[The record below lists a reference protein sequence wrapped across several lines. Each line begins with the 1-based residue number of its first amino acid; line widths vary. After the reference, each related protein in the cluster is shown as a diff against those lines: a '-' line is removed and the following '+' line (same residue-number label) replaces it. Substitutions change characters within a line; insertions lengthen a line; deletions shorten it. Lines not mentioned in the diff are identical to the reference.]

1 MMDTDQQTQQ
11 ASSDTSQG
19 NPDLPQ
25 ASLGDVTAA
34 FGRIGLLSFGG
45 PAAQI
50 ALMHKVVVDDEKW
63 LPENRF
69 LHALNYCMLLPGPE
83 AMQLATYIGWLL
95 QGVRGGLIAG
105 ALFVLPGF
113 LVLIGLATL
122 YVTLGDVPAVEGLLF
137 GLQAAVLAL
146 VVQALM
152 KLSSKTLTSPLAA
165 ALALA
170 AFVALYVFDLPFPLV
185 IAVAALLGVAVWG
198 TGSDTPSV
206 KSVPIDHERKTASF
220 KAALICLALWL
231 APVGL
236 LVLVL
241 GLQSLWTQQ
250 ALFFSW
256 TAVITFGG
264 AYAVL
269 AYITQVVVQDFAW
282 LSTTDMVTG
291 LGLAES
297 TPGPLILVLV
307 FVGYVA
313 AAQAELGLNP
323 VVAGMLG
330 AMLTVWVTF
339 LPCFV
344 WIFLGAPFVER
355 TRDIVWLKN
364 ALRGVTSAVVGVI
377 ASLAVWFAIQVLF
390 DSVGAVAL
398 GPASLPAPQLASFNA
413 VALVIALVAGGL
425 LFGAKAGLFTTLGVC
440 AALGVAARLMGFF

>member
-1 MMDTDQQTQQ
+1 MADKDDVSTLSEHTPDTV
-11 ASSDTSQG
+11 
-19 NPDLPQ
+19 
-25 ASLGDVTAA
+25 SLRDVSVA

-50 ALMHKVVVDDEKW
+50 ALMHKVVVDDRKW
-63 LPENRF
+63 LPEDRF

-105 ALFVLPGF
+105 VLFVLPGF
-113 LVLIGLATL
+113 LVLVGLATL

-170 AFVALYVFDLPFPLV
+170 AFVALYVFNLPFPLV

-198 TGSDTPSV
+198 RGGNTPGVLGSDAGQA
-206 KSVPIDHERKTASF
+206 RKTASF
-220 KAALICLALWL
+220 RAAAVCLALWL
-231 APVGL
+231 VPVGS

-241 GLQSLWTQQ
+241 GTQNLWAQQ

-313 AAQAELGLNP
+313 AAQADLGLSP
-323 VVAGMLG
+323 VAAGLLG
-330 AMLTVWVTF
+330 ATLTVWVTF
-339 LPCFV
+339 VPCFV

-355 TRDIVWLKN
+355 ARDIVWLKN

-377 ASLAVWFAIQVLF
+377 ASLAVWFAMQVLF
-390 DSVGAVAL
+390 ERVGIVAL
-398 GPASLPAPQLASFNA
+398 GPAGLPAPELSSFNP
-413 VALVIALVAGGL
+413 VALGIALVAGGL
-425 LFGAKAGLFTTLGVC
+425 LFISKTGLFTTLGIC
-440 AALGVAARLMGFF
+440 AALGVAARLSGLL

>member
-1 MMDTDQQTQQ
+1 MTVDVSSTPSAQEP
-11 ASSDTSQG
+11 ASFG
-19 NPDLPQ
+19 E
-25 ASLGDVTAA
+25 VTGA
-34 FGRIGLLSFGG
+34 FARIGMLSFGG

-50 ALMHKVVVDDEKW
+50 ALMHKVVVDEKKW
-63 LPENRF
+63 LPEDRF

-113 LVLIGLATL
+113 LVLLGLATL

-137 GLQAAVLAL
+137 GLQAAVLAI
-146 VVQALM
+146 VFQALI
-152 KLSSKTLTSPLAA
+152 KLSQKTLTSPLSA

-170 AFVALYVFDLPFPLV
+170 AFTALYVFDVPFPLV
-185 IAVAALLGVAVWG
+185 IAIAALLGVAVWG
-198 TGSDTPSV
+198 RGDGTTVEAAAADNAA
-206 KSVPIDHERKTASF
+206 RNASSLR
-220 KAALICLALWL
+220 AAAVCAALWL
-231 APVGL
+231 LPLAL
-236 LVLVL
+236 LVL
-241 GLQSLWTQQ
+241 GLGLQNLWSQQ

-256 TAVITFGG
+256 TAIITFGG

-282 LSTTDMVTG
+282 LSTADMVTG

-313 AAQAELGLNP
+313 AAQAGLGIDP
-323 VVAGMLG
+323 VLAGLIG
-330 AMLTVWVTF
+330 GTLTLWFTF
-339 LPCFV
+339 IPCFV

-355 TRDIVWLKN
+355 TREIIWLKN
-364 ALRGVTSAVVGVI
+364 ALRGVTAAVVGVI

-390 DSVGAVAL
+390 DVVSAIQL
-398 GPASLPAPQLASFNA
+398 GPAHLPAPMLSSINLP
-413 VALVIALVAGGL
+413 ALVIAVVAGVLLIGL
-425 LFGAKAGLFTTLGVC
+425 KRGLFATLGVC
-440 AALGVAARLMGFF
+440 AALGVALTLFA

>member
-1 MMDTDQQTQQ
+1 MTVEQ
-11 ASSDTSQG
+11 SPSD
-19 NPDLPQ
+19 Q
-25 ASLGDVTAA
+25 ASLREVTSA
-34 FGRIGLLSFGG
+34 FARIGVLSFGG

-50 ALMHKVVVDDEKW
+50 ALMHKVVVDDKKW
-63 LPENRF
+63 LPEDRF

-113 LVLIGLATL
+113 FVLVGLATL

-170 AFVALYVFDLPFPLV
+170 AFIALYVFDLPFPMV

-198 TGSDTPSV
+198 RGEGEALSASDAS
-206 KSVPIDHERKTASF
+206 IDGHRKASSF
-220 KAALICLALWL
+220 RAALICLVLWL
-231 APVGL
+231 APVL
-236 LVLVL
+236 LLL
-241 GLQSLWTQQ
+241 AFFGLQSLWTQQ

-256 TAVITFGG
+256 TAIITFGG

-313 AAQAELGLNP
+313 AAQADLGLDP
-323 VVAGMLG
+323 VVAGLLG
-330 AMLTVWVTF
+330 ATLTVWVTF
-339 LPCFV
+339 VPCFV

-355 TRDIVWLKN
+355 TRDIIWLKN

-377 ASLAVWFAIQVLF
+377 ASLAVWFALQVIFEIVTTVSL
-390 DSVGAVAL
+390 GA
-398 GPASLPAPQLASFNA
+398 ASLPAPDIASFKPI
-413 VALVIALVAGGL
+413 ALGIALVAGAL
-425 LFGAKAGLFTTLGVC
+425 LFLVKAGLFTTLGVC
-440 AALGVAARLMGFF
+440 AALGVAARLSGFV

>member
-1 MMDTDQQTQQ
+1 MADNDVVSTLSEQ
-11 ASSDTSQG
+11 APGTV
-19 NPDLPQ
+19 
-25 ASLGDVTAA
+25 SLRDVTVA

-50 ALMHKVVVDDEKW
+50 ALMHKVVVDDKRW
-63 LPENRF
+63 LPEDRF

-105 ALFVLPGF
+105 VLFVLPGF
-113 LVLIGLATL
+113 LVLLGLATL
-122 YVTLGDVPAVEGLLF
+122 YVTLGDVPAVEGFLF

-170 AFVALYVFDLPFPLV
+170 AFVALYVLDLPFPLV

-198 TGSDTPSV
+198 RGGSAPSVLGSDA
-206 KSVPIDHERKTASF
+206 DHARKIASF
-220 KAALICLALWL
+220 KAAAVCLALWL
-231 APVGL
+231 VPVGI

-241 GLQSLWTQQ
+241 GMQSLWAQQ

-313 AAQAELGLNP
+313 AAQADLGLSP
-323 VVAGMLG
+323 VVAGLLG
-330 AMLTVWVTF
+330 ATLTVWVTF
-339 LPCFV
+339 VPCFV

-355 TRDIVWLKN
+355 ARDIVWLKN

-377 ASLAVWFAIQVLF
+377 ASLAVWFALQVLF
-390 DSVGAVAL
+390 ERVGTVAL
-398 GPASLPAPQLASFNA
+398 GPAGLPAPELSSFNPA
-413 VALVIALVAGGL
+413 ALGIALVAGGL
-425 LFGAKAGLFTTLGVC
+425 LFIIRAGLFTTLGIC
-440 AALGVAARLMGFF
+440 AALGVAARLTGLL

>member
-1 MMDTDQQTQQ
+1 MT
-11 ASSDTSQG
+11 SDISAPNDKG
-19 NPDLPQ
+19 EP
-25 ASLGDVTAA
+25 ASLRTVTRVFA
-34 FGRIGLLSFGG
+34 RIGVLSFGG

-50 ALMHKVVVDDEKW
+50 ALMHKMVVDEKKW
-63 LPENRF
+63 LPEERF

-113 LVLIGLATL
+113 VVLLALSTL

-146 VVQALM
+146 VVQAM
-152 KLSSKTLTSPLAA
+152 VKLSQKTLTSLLAA

-170 AFVALYVFDLPFPLV
+170 AFVALYLFDLPFPFV
-185 IAVAALLGVAVWG
+185 IAVAAGLGVLVWG
-198 TGSDTPSV
+198 RGDGSSLGAAQSGDAARNGS
-206 KSVPIDHERKTASF
+206 SI
-220 KAALICLALWL
+220 KAALICAALWL
-231 APVGL
+231 APVLL

-241 GLQSLWTQQ
+241 GLENLWTRA

-256 TAVITFGG
+256 TAIITFGG

-297 TPGPLILVLV
+297 TPGPLILVLI

-313 AAQAELGLNP
+313 AAQAGLDLDPVMAGILG
-323 VVAGMLG
+323 GT
-330 AMLTVWVTF
+330 LTLWVTF
-339 LPCFV
+339 MPCFV

-355 TRDIVWLKN
+355 TREIVWLKN
-364 ALRGVTSAVVGVI
+364 ALRGVTAAVVGVI
-377 ASLAVWFAIQVLF
+377 GSLAVWFTIQVLF
-390 DSVGAVAL
+390 ADVAEVRL
-398 GPASLPAPQLASFNA
+398 GPASLPAPELASLDIG
-413 VALVIALVAGGL
+413 ALGIALAAGVL
-425 LFGAKAGLFTTLGVC
+425 LFVLKAGLFTILGLCALLGVV
-440 AALGVAARLMGFF
+440 LNLWI

>member
-1 MMDTDQQTQQ
+1 MMDTGQQTPN
-11 ASSDTSQG
+11 ASLQS
-19 NPDLPQ
+19 PQ

-34 FGRIGLLSFGG
+34 FGRIGVFSFGG

-50 ALMHKVVVDDEKW
+50 ALMHKVVVDDKKW
-63 LPENRF
+63 LPEDRF

-105 ALFVLPGF
+105 VLFVLPGF
-113 LVLIGLATL
+113 LVLLGLATL
-122 YVTLGDVPAVEGLLF
+122 YVTLGDLPAVDGLLF

-152 KLSSKTLTSPLAA
+152 KLSQKTLTSSLAV

-185 IAVAALLGVAVWG
+185 IAIAALLGVAVWG
-198 TGSDTPSV
+198 RGDDSTSV
-206 KSVPIDHERKTASF
+206 TSAPVDHARKASSF
-220 KAALICLALWL
+220 KAAFICLALWL
-231 APVGL
+231 VPVGI

-250 ALFFSW
+250 VLFFSW

-323 VVAGMLG
+323 IVAGVLG
-330 AMLTVWVTF
+330 ATLTVWVTF
-339 LPCFV
+339 VPCFV

-355 TRDIVWLKN
+355 TRNIVWLKN

-377 ASLAVWFAIQVLF
+377 ASLAVWFALQVLF
-390 DSVGAVAL
+390 DRVGAVVL
-398 GPASLPAPQLASFNA
+398 GPASLPAPDLASFNP
-413 VALVIALVAGGL
+413 VALGIALVAGGL
-425 LFGAKAGLFTTLGVC
+425 LFIAKAGLFTTLGMC
-440 AALGVAARLMGFF
+440 AVLGIAARMAGFV

>member
-1 MMDTDQQTQQ
+1 MTTGFSDATDDD
-11 ASSDTSQG
+11 A
-19 NPDLPQ
+19 Q
-25 ASLGDVTAA
+25 ASLGDVTTA
-34 FGRIGLLSFGG
+34 FARIGVLSFGG

-50 ALMHKVVVDDEKW
+50 ALMHKVVVDEKKW
-63 LPENRF
+63 LPEDRF

-105 ALFVLPGF
+105 LLFILPGF
-113 LVLIGLATL
+113 LVLLGLATL
-122 YVTLGDVPAVEGLLF
+122 YVTLGDVPAVEGILF
-137 GLQAAVLAL
+137 GLQAAVLAIVL
-146 VVQALM
+146 QALIRLSQ
-152 KLSSKTLTSPLAA
+152 KTLSSSLAA

-170 AFVALYVFDLPFPLV
+170 AFIALYVFDVPFPLV
-185 IAVAALLGVAVWG
+185 IAVAALVGVAVWG
-198 TGSDTPSV
+198 RGDGSSV
-206 KSVPIDHERKTASF
+206 AAPVAANSARNASSLR
-220 KAALICLALWL
+220 AAAVCAALWL
-231 APVGL
+231 GPLALLAVG
-236 LVLVL
+236 L

-256 TAVITFGG
+256 TAIITFGG

-282 LSTTDMVTG
+282 LSTADMVTG

-313 AAQAELGLNP
+313 AAQAGLDLDP
-323 VVAGMLG
+323 VVAGLLG
-330 AMLTVWVTF
+330 GTLTLWFTF

-355 TRDIVWLKN
+355 TREIVWLKN
-364 ALRGVTSAVVGVI
+364 ALRGVTAAVVGVI

-390 DSVGAVAL
+390 DVVSEARL
-398 GPASLPAPQLASFNA
+398 GPASLPAPMLSSLNLPALAIA
-413 VALVIALVAGGL
+413 VLAGVLLIGL
-425 LFGAKAGLFTTLGVC
+425 KRGLFTVLGLC
-440 AALGVAARLMGFF
+440 AVLGVAFRLFV

>member
-1 MMDTDQQTQQ
+1 MTVD
-11 ASSDTSQG
+11 ASSAPSAHE
-19 NPDLPQ
+19 P
-25 ASLGDVTAA
+25 ASFGEVTAA
-34 FGRIGLLSFGG
+34 FARMGFLSFGG

-50 ALMHKVVVDDEKW
+50 ALMHKVVVDEKKW
-63 LPENRF
+63 LQEDRF

-105 ALFVLPGF
+105 ALFILPGF
-113 LVLIGLATL
+113 LVLLGLATL

-137 GLQAAVLAL
+137 GLQAAVLAIVL
-146 VVQALM
+146 QALI
-152 KLSSKTLTSPLAA
+152 KLSQKTLTSPLAA

-170 AFVALYVFDLPFPLV
+170 AFTALYVFDVPFPLL
-185 IAVAALLGVAVWG
+185 IGVAALLGVAAWG
-198 TGSDTPSV
+198 RGQGASIEAPVATNA
-206 KSVPIDHERKTASF
+206 ERNASSLR
-220 KAALICLALWL
+220 AAVVCAVLWL
-231 APVGL
+231 LPLVL
-236 LVLVL
+236 LVLGL
-241 GLQSLWTQQ
+241 GLQSLWAQQ

-256 TAVITFGG
+256 TAIITFGG

-282 LSTTDMVTG
+282 LSTADMVTG

-313 AAQAELGLNP
+313 AAQAGLGLDP
-323 VVAGMLG
+323 VLAGLLG
-330 AMLTVWVTF
+330 GTLTLWFTF

-355 TRDIVWLKN
+355 TREIVWLKN

-390 DSVGAVAL
+390 DVVSAVNV
-398 GPASLPAPQLASFNA
+398 GPASLPAPMLSSLNIE
-413 VALVIALVAGGL
+413 ALVIALIAGVLLIGL
-425 LFGAKAGLFTTLGVC
+425 KRGLFTTLGFC
-440 AALGVAARLMGFF
+440 AALGVALTLFA

>member
-1 MMDTDQQTQQ
+1 MTADVSRTQSRQ
-11 ASSDTSQG
+11 E
-19 NPDLPQ
+19 P
-25 ASLGDVTAA
+25 ASLGEVTTA
-34 FGRIGLLSFGG
+34 FARIGMLSFGG

-50 ALMHKVVVDDEKW
+50 ALMHKVVVDEKKW
-63 LPENRF
+63 LPEDRF

-105 ALFVLPGF
+105 ALFILPGY
-113 LVLIGLATL
+113 LVLLGLATL

-137 GLQAAVLAL
+137 GLQAAVLAIVL
-146 VVQALM
+146 QALI
-152 KLSSKTLTSPLAA
+152 KLSQKTLTSPLSA

-170 AFVALYVFDLPFPLV
+170 AFMALYVFDLPFPLV

-198 TGSDTPSV
+198 RGDGTRLDQPV
-206 KSVPIDHERKTASF
+206 ADNAARNASSF
-220 KAALICLALWL
+220 RAAIVCLGLWL
-231 APVGL
+231 VPLAL
-236 LVLVL
+236 LVLGL
-241 GLQSLWTQQ
+241 GLQSLWSRQ

-256 TAVITFGG
+256 TAIITFGG

-313 AAQAELGLNP
+313 AAQAGLGIDP
-323 VVAGMLG
+323 VLAGILGGMLT
-330 AMLTVWVTF
+330 LWFTF
-339 LPCFV
+339 IPCFV

-355 TRDIVWLKN
+355 TREIVWLKN

-390 DSVGAVAL
+390 DVVSSTQF
-398 GPASLPAPQLASFNA
+398 GPARLPAPMLSSINVPALAIAA
-413 VALVIALVAGGL
+413 VAGVLLLGL
-425 LFGAKAGLFTTLGVC
+425 KRGLFTTLGIC
-440 AALGVAARLMGFF
+440 AALGVALTLFG

>member
-1 MMDTDQQTQQ
+1 M
-11 ASSDTSQG
+11 SDTS
-19 NPDLPQ
+19 PDPS
-25 ASLGDVTAA
+25 AIPSPETTRVSFRDVTIA
-34 FGRIGLLSFGG
+34 FGRIGVLSFGG

-50 ALMHKVVVDDEKW
+50 SLMHRVVVDNKKW
-63 LPENRF
+63 LPEDRF

-105 ALFVLPGF
+105 VLFVLPGF
-113 LVLIGLATL
+113 LVLLGLATL
-122 YVTLGDVPAVEGLLF
+122 YITLGDVPAVEGLLF

-152 KLSSKTLTSPLAA
+152 KLSGKTLNSPLAA
-165 ALALA
+165 ALALT
-170 AFVALYVFDLPFPLV
+170 AFVSLYVFDLPFPLV
-185 IAVAALLGVAVWG
+185 IAVAALLGVVVWG
-198 TGSDTPSV
+198 RGDGEALSAENANTDIAR
-206 KSVPIDHERKTASF
+206 KSSSF
-220 KAALICLALWL
+220 KAAFLCLALWL
-231 APVGL
+231 VPVGI

-241 GLQSLWTQQ
+241 GLQSLWTQL

-313 AAQAELGLNP
+313 AAQAELGLSP
-323 VVAGMLG
+323 VVAGVLG
-330 AMLTVWVTF
+330 ATLTVWMTF
-339 LPCFV
+339 VPCFV

-355 TRDIVWLKN
+355 ARDIVWLKN

-377 ASLAVWFAIQVLF
+377 ASLAVWFALQVLF
-390 DSVGAVAL
+390 DRVDAVAF
-398 GPASLPAPQLASFNA
+398 GAASLPAPELASFNP
-413 VALVIALVAGGL
+413 VALGIALVAGVL
-425 LFGAKAGLFTTLGVC
+425 LFIAKADLFTTLGVC
-440 AALGVAARLMGFF
+440 AALGIAARLTGLF

>member
-1 MMDTDQQTQQ
+1 MTDPIS
-11 ASSDTSQG
+11 ASPSLSETSRTAS
-19 NPDLPQ
+19 
-25 ASLGDVTAA
+25 ASLGDVTRA
-34 FGRIGLLSFGG
+34 FARVGVLSFGG

-50 ALMHKVVVDDEKW
+50 ALMHKVVVDDKKW
-63 LPENRF
+63 LPEDRF

-113 LVLIGLATL
+113 LVLLALATL

-152 KLSSKTLTSPLAA
+152 KLSAKTLTSSLAA
-165 ALALA
+165 LVALA
-170 AFVALYVFDLPFPLV
+170 AFVALYVFDVPFPIV
-185 IAVAALLGVAVWG
+185 ILVAAGLGVAAWG
-198 TGSDTPSV
+198 RAAGRAEAPPDKQASAVPAVDAAGS
-206 KSVPIDHERKTASF
+206 IR
-220 KAALICLALWL
+220 AAIVCAALWL
-231 APVGL
+231 APVAV
-236 LVLVL
+236 LVLVA
-241 GLQSLWTQQ
+241 GLSSLWTQQ

-256 TAVITFGG
+256 TAIITFGG

-291 LGLAES
+291 LGLAET

-313 AAQAELGLNP
+313 AAKAGLGLDP
-323 VVAGMLG
+323 VAAGLLG
-330 AMLTVWVTF
+330 GTLTVWVTF
-339 LPCFV
+339 MPCFV

-355 TRDIVWLKN
+355 TREIVWLKN
-364 ALRGVTSAVVGVI
+364 ALRGVTAAVVGVI
-377 ASLAVWFAIQVLF
+377 ASLAVWFAVQVLF
-390 DSVGAVAL
+390 GEVETLAV
-398 GPASLPAPQLASFNA
+398 GPASLPVPVLASVDWSAAALA
-413 VALVIALVAGGL
+413 VFGGVL
-425 LFGAKAGLFTTLGVC
+425 LFGLRAGLFATLAVC
-440 AALGVAARLMGFF
+440 AFFGIALRLAGLA

>member
-1 MMDTDQQTQQ
+1 MADQDTQ
-11 ASSDTSQG
+11 AEDGPEHSHPTT
-19 NPDLPQ
+19 
-25 ASLGDVTAA
+25 ASLGDVTSV
-34 FGRIGLLSFGG
+34 FGRIGMLSFGG

-50 ALMHKVVVDDEKW
+50 ALMHKVVVDDKKW
-63 LPENRF
+63 LPEDRF

-95 QGVRGGLIAG
+95 QGVRGGLTAG
-105 ALFVLPGF
+105 VLFVLPGF
-113 LVLIGLATL
+113 LVLLGLATL

-152 KLSSKTLTSPLAA
+152 KLSAKTLNSPLAA

-185 IAVAALLGVAVWG
+185 IAMAALLGVAVWG
-198 TGSDTPSV
+198 RGDGPSNASDAS
-206 KSVPIDHERKTASF
+206 IDQERRASSF
-220 KAALICLALWL
+220 KAAIICLVLWL
-231 APVGL
+231 MPVGL
-236 LVLVL
+236 LVLAL

-256 TAVITFGG
+256 TAVVTFGG

-313 AAQAELGLNP
+313 AAQTELGLNL
-323 VVAGMLG
+323 VVAGLLG
-330 AMLTVWVTF
+330 ATLTVWVTF
-339 LPCFV
+339 VPCFV

-377 ASLAVWFAIQVLF
+377 ASLAVWFALQVLF
-390 DSVGAVAL
+390 DTVGAVAF
-398 GPASLPAPQLASFNA
+398 GAVSLPAPELASFNP
-413 VALVIALVAGGL
+413 VALGIALIAGCL
-425 LFGAKAGLFTTLGVC
+425 LFVAKAGLFTTLGVC
-440 AALGVAARLMGFF
+440 AALGIAARLAGLF

>member
-1 MMDTDQQTQQ
+1 MREN
-11 ASSDTSQG
+11 S
-19 NPDLPQ
+19 PDLSQPDQ
-25 ASLGDVTAA
+25 VAETAVSLGDLTAA

-50 ALMHKVVVDDEKW
+50 ALMHKVVVDDRKW
-63 LPENRF
+63 LPEDRF

-105 ALFVLPGF
+105 VLFVLPGF
-113 LVLIGLATL
+113 LVLLGLATL
-122 YVTLGDVPAVEGLLF
+122 YVTLGDVPAVAGLLF

-152 KLSSKTLTSPLAA
+152 KLSQKTLTSPLAA

-198 TGSDTPSV
+198 RGEAEPGTMATDTHPA
-206 KSVPIDHERKTASF
+206 RKTSSF
-220 KAALICLALWL
+220 MAAAICLALWL
-231 APVGL
+231 VPVGL

-313 AAQAELGLNP
+313 AAQADLGLNP
-323 VVAGMLG
+323 VAAGLLG
-330 AMLTVWVTF
+330 ATLTVWVTF
-339 LPCFV
+339 VPCFV

-355 TRDIVWLKN
+355 ARDIVWLKN
-364 ALRGVTSAVVGVI
+364 ALRAVTSAVVGVI
-377 ASLAVWFAIQVLF
+377 ASLAVWFAMQVLF
-390 DSVGAVAL
+390 ENVGAVAL
-398 GPASLPAPQLASFNA
+398 GPASLPAPDLSSFNP
-413 VALVIALVAGGL
+413 VALGIALIACGL
-425 LFGAKAGLFTTLGVC
+425 LFVARAGLFTTLGTC
-440 AALGVAARLMGFF
+440 ALLGVTARLAGFF

>member
-1 MMDTDQQTQQ
+1 
-11 ASSDTSQG
+11 
-19 NPDLPQ
+19 
-25 ASLGDVTAA
+25 
-34 FGRIGLLSFGG
+34 
-45 PAAQI
+45 
-50 ALMHKVVVDDEKW
+50 MHKVVVDEKKW
-63 LPENRF
+63 LPEDRF

-83 AMQLATYIGWLL
+83 AMQLATYVGWLL

-105 ALFVLPGF
+105 VLFVLPGF
-113 LVLIGLATL
+113 LVLLGLSTL
-122 YVTLGDVPAVEGLLF
+122 YVTLGDVPAVAGLLF

-146 VVQALM
+146 VLQALM
-152 KLSSKTLTSPLAA
+152 KLSSRTLTSPLAA
-165 ALALA
+165 TLALV

-198 TGSDTPSV
+198 VGVDTSADVESDGQGAG
-206 KSVPIDHERKTASF
+206 KTSSL
-220 KAALICLALWL
+220 KAALVCLVLWF
-231 APVGL
+231 APVGF
-236 LVLVL
+236 LVLAF

-323 VVAGMLG
+323 VVAGLLG

-339 LPCFV
+339 VPCFV

-377 ASLAVWFAIQVLF
+377 ASLAVWFALQVLF
-390 DSVGAVAL
+390 AQVDAVVL
-398 GPASLPAPQLASFNA
+398 GPASLPAPLLSSFNP
-413 VALVIALVAGGL
+413 VALGIALVACGL
-425 LFGAKAGLFTTLGVC
+425 LFIARTGLFATLGLC
-440 AALGVAARLMGFF
+440 AALGVAARLLGWL